1 MQIVLESVSK
11 RFASMQAL
19 DDVSLTI
26 EAGQIVAVLGPNGA
40 GKTTLLRCLSAIVA
54 PDRGRIFYD
63 GDQFH
68 RGRVD
73 LRQKLNFL
81 PEFPLVFPHQTV
93 ARYIAMVLSL
103 YGVLSDSAAAVV
115 TEQLYELDLLA
126 AVDAPIGTLSRGQL
140 YKAALTALL
149 SVDPELSLLDEPF
162 ASGMDPTG
170 IAYFKRQARLAP
182 TRGLTIL
189 YSTQILDLAE
199 RFSDR
204 VCLIDR
210 AKVRVFDAVANL
222 TAHAGSE
229 PGGVL
234 EGVFR
239 KLREDQR

>member
-1 MQIVLESVSK
+1 MP
-11 RFASMQAL
+11 AL

-73 LRQKLNFL
+73 LRRKLNFL

-103 YGVLSDSAAAVV
+103 YGVSGDSTV
-115 TEQLYELDLLA
+115 TEHLYELDLLA
-126 AVDAPIGTLSRGQL
+126 AIDAPIGTLSRGQL

-149 SVDPELSLLDEPF
+149 SVDPELWLLDEPF

-170 IAYFKRQARLAP
+170 ISYFKRQARLAAA
-182 TRGLTIL
+182 RGRTIL
-189 YSTQILDLAE
+189 YSTQIIDLAE
-199 RFSDR
+199 LFSDR

-210 AKVRVFDAVANL
+210 GQVRVFDAVANL